1 MSWFKQLWHNSREKG
16 QYYELQAQKYLIS
29 QGSTAIER
37 NYNCQ
42 FGELDLIMRDGD
54 KLVFVEVKFRENNA
68 RGGANYAL
76 SKQKQ
81 SRLRRTI
88 YHYLAAKQLPTQ
100 SSMRIDYVAI
110 TGESAPQINWIKNV
124 F

>member
-16 QYYELQAQKYLIS
+16 QYYELEAQKYLVA
-29 QGSTAIER
+29 QGLIPIER
-37 NYNCQ
+37 NYYCP
-42 FGELDLIMRDGD
+42 FGELDLIMKQGNT
-54 KLVFVEVKFRENNA
+54 LVFIEVKFRKNTF

-81 SRLRRTI
+81 GRLKRTI
-88 YHYLAAKQLPTQ
+88 YHYLATNNIKNQAL
-100 SSMRIDYVAI
+100 RIDYIAI
-110 TGESAPQINWIKNV
+110 TGEASPTINWLKNV